1 MALKWIYTIN
11 SEKKP
16 QSKIELWFLAP
27 IATAFSD
34 LEKQGFFLAIVFSY
48 REKSVLTLRERDEP
62 LVLFEIRVGFI
73 VF

>member
-11 SEKKP
+11 LEKKP

-27 IATAFSD
+27 IATAFPD

-48 REKSVLTLRERDEP
+48 RE
-62 LVLFEIRVGFI
+62 
-73 VF
+73 